1 MIYRHP
7 DAVLIIFCKAPI
19 PGQVKT
25 RLLPALSAEQAADLH
40 AELATKTLQKAV
52 AGRLCPV
59 QLWCS
64 PTTEH
69 AFFTGAAA
77 SLPITLHRQ
86 QGSDLGER
94 MHRAFCSALENHS
107 HALLIGCDC
116 PSLTAQDLEQA
127 LLALKRG
134 RDVVLGPAEDGGYVL
149 IGLNQARPELFDGMS
164 WGTAEVLAQT
174 RRRIAEYRL
183 SRYEIGEQW
192 DVDTPDD
199 LRRYCRER
207 CAS

>member
-7 DAVLIIFCKAPI
+7 NAVLMIFCKAPI
-19 PGQVKT
+19 PGHVKT
-25 RLLPALSAEQAADLH
+25 RLIPALSAEQAAELH
-40 AELATKTLQKAV
+40 VELATQTLQKATD
-52 AGRLCPV
+52 ANLCPV

-77 SLPITLHRQ
+77 SFPITLHRQ
-86 QGSDLGER
+86 QGNDLGER
-94 MHRAFCSALENHS
+94 MHNAFCSALANHS

-116 PSLTAQDLEQA
+116 PSLNAQDLEQA
-127 LLALKRG
+127 LLALKQG
-134 RDVVLGPAEDGGYVL
+134 RDIVLGPAEDGGYVL
-149 IGLNQARPELFDGMS
+149 IGLNRPRAELFDGMY
-164 WGTAEVLAQT
+164 WGTTEVLAQT
-174 RRRIAEYRL
+174 RRRITECRL

-192 DVDTPDD
+192 DVDTPED
-199 LRRYCRER
+199 LQRYCRER